1 MLIETFYPGMGD
13 NGDNVFIIECPI
25 RAAVRRLQ
33 RLNFSLTYNLIL
45 VSSGNFKV

>member
-1 MLIETFYPGMGD
+1 MLIETFYPGM
-13 NGDNVFIIECPI
+13 GDNVFIIECPI
-25 RAAVRRLQ
+25 RAASRVRRLQ

>member
-1 MLIETFYPGMGD
+1 MLIETLHPGM
-13 NGDNVFIIECPI
+13 GDNVFIIECLI

-45 VSSGNFKV
+45 ASSGNFKV